1 MFSNISH
8 LYKISLS
15 PNISIPIISLET
27 RSDCMNE
34 AQKSTTYRKRSV
46 LVFLHFPG
54 GELTQSDSPAPPPPW
69 HLSTLA
75 RFSELDFTGMVGLDE
90 VGASGELAYCAGFLS
105 ADSAAELQEGRE
117 LKVPEGVRTRCP
129 PRLTG

>member
-1 MFSNISH
+1 MFRNISH

-34 AQKSTTYRKRSV
+34 AQKSTMYRKRSV

-54 GELTQSDSPAPPPPW
+54 GEITQSDSPAPPPPW
-69 HLSTLA
+69 HLSTMAPPPPWRGSLSW
-75 RFSELDFTGMVGLDE
+75 FSLGWWGWMRLEPVGN
-90 VGASGELAYCAGFLS
+90 
-105 ADSAAELQEGRE
+105 
-117 LKVPEGVRTRCP
+117 
-129 PRLTG
+129 